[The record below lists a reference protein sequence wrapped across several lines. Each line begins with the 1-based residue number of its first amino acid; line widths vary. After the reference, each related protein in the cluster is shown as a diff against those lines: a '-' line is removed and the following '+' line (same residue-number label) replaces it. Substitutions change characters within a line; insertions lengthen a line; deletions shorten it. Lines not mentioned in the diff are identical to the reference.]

1 MVDIMEINSE
11 SSNKNLCSIP
21 TTNNLETL
29 ANDSQLLGNADEFL
43 LPRSA
48 WNSQVAYLRA
58 VFRAKKALDK
68 IELAAEWLPN
78 VKS

>member
-1 MVDIMEINSE
+1 MVNIMEINYE
-11 SSNKNLCSIP
+11 LSNKNLDSIL
-21 TTNNLETL
+21 TTNTIS
-29 ANDSQLLGNADEFL
+29 NDSQTPVNTDQFL

-68 IELAAEWLPN
+68 IELAAEWFPN
-78 VKS
+78 IK